1 MIAKKIPIRQKKFFQ
16 KRNLCPKKSYYIYR
30 DIYFEVN
37 IMDDV
42 SIIKLYF
49 DRNERAISETA
60 AKYGRACSGVAFGI
74 LRNREDAE
82 ECVNDTYLSIWNA
95 IPPKQPNNFRAF
107 ICKITRNLSL
117 SRVKYYSAQKRS
129 ADNLLPLDEL
139 EDYLAAPPPD
149 IDGEEIGRAMSDFL
163 RTRSP
168 QARNVFMRRYW
179 FLESI
184 DEIAERYSFSR
195 SKVKSLLFRTREQL
209 RKYLAKEGI
218 DI

>member
-1 MIAKKIPIRQKKFFQ
+1 MDDASIIE
-16 KRNLCPKKSYYIYR
+16 L
-30 DIYFEVN
+30 YFE
-37 IMDDV
+37 
-42 SIIKLYF
+42 
-49 DRNERAISETA
+49 RNEQAISETA
-60 AKYGRACSGVAFGI
+60 AKYGRTCSGVALRI
-74 LRNREDAE
+74 LRSREDAE
-82 ECVNDTYLSIWNA
+82 ECVNDTYLSVWNSV
-95 IPPKQPNNFRAF
+95 PPRRPDNFRAF

-117 SRVKYYSAQKRS
+117 SRVKYNSAQKRS
-129 ADNLLPLDEL
+129 AENLLPLDEL
-139 EDYLAAPPPD
+139 ENYLAAPPPN
-149 IDGEEIGRAMSDFL
+149 IDGEELGRAMSDFL